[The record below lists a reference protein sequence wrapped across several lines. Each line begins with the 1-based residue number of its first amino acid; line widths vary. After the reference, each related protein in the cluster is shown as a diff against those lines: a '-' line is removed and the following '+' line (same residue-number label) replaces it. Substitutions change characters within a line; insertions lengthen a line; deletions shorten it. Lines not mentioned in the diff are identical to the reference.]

1 MKKISAL
8 GETGGATMSDLKPCP
23 FCGQPVS
30 MIYNSFENV
39 FKIYHAGSAI
49 EGMCR
54 IIEPIMLTGRSIA
67 DAREAWNR
75 RASNE

>member
-1 MKKISAL
+1 
-8 GETGGATMSDLKPCP
+8 
-23 FCGQPVS
+23 

-54 IIEPIMLTGRSIA
+54 IIEPIMLTERSLA

-75 RASNE
+75 RVSND